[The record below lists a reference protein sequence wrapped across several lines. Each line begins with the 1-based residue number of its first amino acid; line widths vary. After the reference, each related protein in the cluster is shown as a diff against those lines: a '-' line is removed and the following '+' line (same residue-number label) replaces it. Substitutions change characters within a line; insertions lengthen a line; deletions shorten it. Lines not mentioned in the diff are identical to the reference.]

1 VAEAADW
8 KEKYQQALR
17 QFAADEKRWQSLEA
31 LLRRIVS
38 RVSAASLG
46 LDENLDQ
53 ELTRLSASIRR
64 QGGVEELGALFESL
78 SRAIEIFEK
87 RPASAAAISTA
98 KAAVNPA
105 PSPSVDL
112 AVNAAVVPAVVAAPA
127 DSSMALLE
135 AARRILAALAVTTE
149 LRQRVDAIG
158 AKLVSP
164 MSQEALAGALTQM
177 AILAAEQSAV
187 FERGRQELTKL
198 LAQINARLE
207 DMTEYLV
214 GEDAAQAESL
224 ASSQVLDSKVLEEVR
239 ALGSQSDGPTD
250 LKKLQHQVR
259 ARLDA
264 INGHLMEFRARE
276 QTRMASQRE
285 RTASMRGRI
294 EELEQQSASLRTR
307 LENQSRL
314 ALIDP
319 TTGIGNRLAYEQQIA
334 REIARFDAEGKVFS
348 LAAWDIDHFKS
359 INDNYGHAAGD
370 RVLKAVAEELLR
382 SVRGT
387 DSVARYG
394 GEEFVVI
401 FPATAGR
408 DAERLCNDI
417 RLKLSVIDFH
427 FRGTP
432 VRVTSSCGIATVAFG
447 DTAAALFERADLAL
461 YRAKAEGRNRCVR
474 A

>member
-38 RVSAASLG
+38 RVSTAPLG
-46 LDENLDQ
+46 LDDNLDH
-53 ELTRLSASIRR
+53 ELTALSASIRR
-64 QGGVEELGALFESL
+64 QGGVEELEPLFASL
-78 SRAIEIFEK
+78 SRAIEAFEK
-87 RPASAAAISTA
+87 RSKLTPAAASPTVSPAAASAATPVVAV
-98 KAAVNPA
+98 AATTTPA
-105 PSPSVDL
+105 EPSV
-112 AVNAAVVPAVVAAPA
+112 
-127 DSSMALLE
+127 ALLE
-135 AARRILAALAVTTE
+135 AARRILATLAVTTE
-149 LRQRVDAIG
+149 LRRRVDAIG
-158 AKLVSP
+158 AKLASP
-164 MSQEALAGALTQM
+164 ISQEALAGALTQM

-224 ASSQVLDSKVLEEVR
+224 ASSRVLDSKVLQEVR
-239 ALGSQSDGPTD
+239 ALGGQSDSPVD
-250 LKKLQHQVR
+250 LKQLQHQVR

-264 INGHLMEFRARE
+264 INSHLMEFRVRE
-276 QTRMASQRE
+276 QTRMESQRQ

-294 EELEQQSASLRTR
+294 EELEQQSASLHAR

-334 REIARFDAEGKVFS
+334 REIDRFGAEGKAFS

-382 SVRGT
+382 SARGT

-394 GEEFVVI
+394 GEEFVTI
-401 FPATAGR
+401 LPATAGR
-408 DAERLCNDI
+408 EAERLCNDI
-417 RLKLSVIDFH
+417 RLKISVIDFH

-432 VRVTSSCGIATVAFG
+432 IRVTSSCGIATVVFG
-447 DTAAALFERADLAL
+447 DTPAVLFERADQAL